1 MKKMFFLLLVVFS
14 QFEPAYAG
22 ERYSEK
28 TIWVEKIENE
38 GRQCEPT
45 HGNSP
50 VNQLELKPQETIKQR
65 QLHILQRT
73 STDLP
78 VCKACGCPIYSRQV
92 RIQIPAEDL
101 ELAREGGYK
110 Q

>member
-22 ERYSEK
+22 ERNSEK

-38 GRQCEPT
+38 GRQCEPS
-45 HGNSP
+45 HRNFD
-50 VNQLELKPQETIKQR
+50 VNQLELKAQETITQK

>member
-1 MKKMFFLLLVVFS
+1 MFLVVIVVFS
-14 QFEPAYAG
+14 LFSPAYAG
-22 ERYSEK
+22 ESSSEK
-28 TIWVEKIENE
+28 PIWVEKIENE
-38 GRQCEPT
+38 GRQCEPSQS
-45 HGNSP
+45 NSP
-50 VNQLELKPQETIKQR
+50 VNQVELKPQATIKEK

-110 Q
+110 QSLR

>member
-1 MKKMFFLLLVVFS
+1 MKNTFFLLFVVFS
-14 QFEPAYAG
+14 QFEPAYAVESNSG
-22 ERYSEK
+22 K
-28 TIWVEKIENE
+28 TTWVEKIENE
-38 GRQCEPT
+38 GRQCEPS
-45 HGNSP
+45 HRNSE
-50 VNQLELKPQETIKQR
+50 VNQLELKPQETIKQK

-101 ELAREGGYK
+101 ELAREAGYK
-110 Q
+110 

>member
-1 MKKMFFLLLVVFS
+1 MKNMFFLLFVVFS

-22 ERYSEK
+22 ESNSEK
-28 TIWVEKIENE
+28 TTWVEKIENE

-45 HGNSP
+45 HRNSE
-50 VNQLELKPQETIKQR
+50 VNQLELKPQETIKQK

-101 ELAREGGYK
+101 ELAREAGYK
-110 Q
+110 